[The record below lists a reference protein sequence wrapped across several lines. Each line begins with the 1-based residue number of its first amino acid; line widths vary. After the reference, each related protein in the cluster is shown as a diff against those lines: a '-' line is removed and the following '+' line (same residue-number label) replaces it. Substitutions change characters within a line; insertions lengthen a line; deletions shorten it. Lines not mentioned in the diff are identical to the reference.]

1 MFWFFW
7 TFGFSFFFLFCF
19 ALLCCRL
26 SANVLIILVHSFIYE
41 AIKSRLEVLCSWV
54 LLWNNWVS
62 HFFALSSIIINIFF
76 PLGLLSFS
84 RGTFSTLLPARSVPR
99 YQVSCHLK
107 TNNFEK
113 LFFPSSLLYWGLWL
127 LSPWTTFWK
136 NSFYSSHFMVEWL
149 KILWL
154 RACLEWDHQIL
165 FNAVF

>member
-1 MFWFFW
+1 MVFLDIWV
-7 TFGFSFFFLFCF
+7 FFLFSFLFCSF
-19 ALLCCRL
+19 MLQAFPKCLDNPC
-26 SANVLIILVHSFIYE
+26 SFIYLWGNK
-41 AIKSRLEVLCSWV
+41 KSIRSSLFMGFI
-54 LLWNNWVS
+54 WNDWVS
-62 HFFALSSIIINIFF
+62 HFFGLSSIIINIFF

-136 NSFYSSHFMVEWL
+136 NGFYSSHFMVEWL

-154 RACLEWDHQIL
+154 QACLEWDHQIL